1 MLVGKVDAI
10 RRKADCF
17 FVEIEKLTVPKP
29 AESSSP
35 IIDG

>member
-17 FVEIEKLTVPKP
+17 FVEIEKLTVPNH
-29 AESSSP
+29 
-35 IIDG
+35 